1 VTPAR
6 RAAAPK
12 KATAKAVEN
21 KTAAKKATAKKATAK
36 KATAKKAV
44 PKPPV
49 KETARSSGA
58 RRRAAPSAL
67 ILTPGAGAS
76 RDHRTLVALEAAVR
90 ERTSIDVVERV
101 DFPYR
106 IAGKRA
112 PDKAPVA
119 IAHLVAEA
127 EALVARTGVDPNG
140 LILGGRSYGG
150 RMCSMAV
157 AEGLPA
163 AGLVLLSYP
172 LHPPGKPD
180 NLRVEHFPQL
190 DLPVLFVSG
199 DKDPFGRPDEL
210 DEHVRA
216 IPGPVTQVWV
226 PGGHDPKRDP
236 LVIDAVVDWLRSL
249 G

>member
-6 RAAAPK
+6 
-12 KATAKAVEN
+12 KATGSPATRAP
-21 KTAAKKATAKKATAK
+21 ARARAKKAARAT
-36 KATAKKAV
+36 T
-44 PKPPV
+44 
-49 KETARSSGA
+49 SS
-58 RRRAAPSAL
+58 L
-67 ILTPGAGAS
+67 LLTPGAGAS
-76 RDHRTLVALEAAVR
+76 RDHRTLVALEGAVR
-90 ERTSIDVVERV
+90 ERTSIDAIARV
-101 DFPYR
+101 DFLYR

-127 EALVARTGVDPNG
+127 AKLVADSGTDPAG
-140 LILGGRSYGG
+140 LVLGGRSYGG

-172 LHPPGKPD
+172 LHPPGRPE

-199 DKDPFGRPDEL
+199 DKDPFGKPDEL
-210 DEHVRA
+210 DEHVKA

-226 PGGHDPKRDP
+226 PGGHDPKKDV
-236 LVIDAVVDWLRSL
+236 LVIDAVVDWLLSL